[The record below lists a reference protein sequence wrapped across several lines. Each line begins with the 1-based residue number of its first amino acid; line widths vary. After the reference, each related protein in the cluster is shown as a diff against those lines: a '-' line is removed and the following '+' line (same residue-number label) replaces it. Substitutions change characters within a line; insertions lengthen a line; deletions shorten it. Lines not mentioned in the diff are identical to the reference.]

1 MKGEDLYQAM
11 EHIDDQVLE
20 RSQRRKPHRKPLW
33 ISAVAAV
40 LVVAV
45 AVGAVL
51 WPKGDVFQVGT
62 YALQT
67 AHYPQLVPRPDPMD
81 YLDAD
86 TQEVDFDAYS
96 AAEEAYQESQAAL
109 EQEPG
114 YADGLDSFFEKSVPV
129 FLSGK
134 EGENAAYS
142 PLNVYMALAM
152 LAEVT
157 DGESRQQILDLLG
170 SNSLEDTREQAKAV
184 WEGAYQ
190 DDGAT
195 ATILASSVWLRDD
208 LSYNQD
214 TLKTL
219 AENYYASSF
228 QGDMGDE
235 AYTQALR
242 DWLNEQT
249 GGLLEEQTQ
258 GIQLRP
264 ETVLALAT
272 TLYYKA
278 GWTDEFNPENTATQT
293 FHAPSGD
300 VEAEFLHQTMEDKLY
315 YRGEHFGA
323 IGKGLGETTTWLVL
337 PDEGTT
343 PEELLAQGQV
353 VEFFTAGGGG
363 FEWEDRENR
372 KVNLALPKFDIT
384 SETNLLEGLATLGV
398 TDVMDPTKSDF
409 SPLTTETQE
418 LFLSQ
423 AQHDVRVTV
432 DEEGVEA
439 AAYTVLAADTT
450 SAISEPQELDFI
462 LDRPFLFAITTYNG
476 LPLFVGIVNQ
486 P

>member
-96 AAEEAYQESQAAL
+96 AAEEAYRESQATL

-114 YADGLDSFFEKSVPV
+114 YADGLNSFFEKSVPV

-208 LSYNQD
+208 LTYNQD

-228 QGDMGDE
+228 QGNMSDE

-278 GWTDEFNPENTATQT
+278 GWSDEFNPENTSPQT

-300 VEAEFLHQTMEDKLY
+300 VEAEFLHQTIEDDLY

-323 IGKGLGETTTWLVL
+323 IGKGLGETTMWLVL

-353 VEFFTAGGGG
+353 VEFFTAGSGG

-398 TDVMDPTKSDF
+398 TDVLDPTKSDF
-409 SPLTTETQE
+409 SPLTDEAQA

>member
-170 SNSLEDTREQAKAV
+170 SSSLEDTREQAKAV

-228 QGDMGDE
+228 HGDMGDE

-249 GGLLEEQTQ
+249 GGLLEEQTE

-278 GWTDEFNPENTATQT
+278 GWSDEFNPENTSPQT

-300 VEAEFLHQTMEDKLY
+300 VEAEFLHQTIEDDLY

-323 IGKGLGETTTWLVL
+323 IGKGLGETTMWLVL

-398 TDVMDPTKSDF
+398 TDVLDSTKADF
-409 SPLTTETQE
+409 SPLTTEARE

>member
-170 SNSLEDTREQAKAV
+170 SSSLEDTREQAKAV
-184 WEGAYQ
+184 WEGTYQ

-195 ATILASSVWLRDD
+195 TTILASSVWLRDD

-228 QGDMGDE
+228 QGNMSDE
-235 AYTQALR
+235 AYSQALR

-249 GGLLEEQTQ
+249 GGLLQEQAE
-258 GIQLRP
+258 GIQLRL

-278 GWTDEFNPENTATQT
+278 GWTDKFNPENTSPQT

-323 IGKGLGETTTWLVL
+323 IGKGLGETTI
-337 PDEGTT
+337 DRKS
-343 PEELLAQGQV
+343 V
-353 VEFFTAGGGG
+353 V
-363 FEWEDRENR
+363 
-372 KVNLALPKFDIT
+372 
-384 SETNLLEGLATLGV
+384 
-398 TDVMDPTKSDF
+398 
-409 SPLTTETQE
+409 
-418 LFLSQ
+418 
-423 AQHDVRVTV
+423 
-432 DEEGVEA
+432 
-439 AAYTVLAADTT
+439 
-450 SAISEPQELDFI
+450 
-462 LDRPFLFAITTYNG
+462 
-476 LPLFVGIVNQ
+476 
-486 P
+486 